1 MKIFRLIGMLLIGS
15 STLFSCSNNEDELP
29 PKEQEQTNQE
39 TYTISFNLGGEYIST
54 SETPLSR
61 TEVTPKKI
69 YGINVYYKKD
79 GDTNYQNYAYGL
91 FDNIKDMTI
100 SLIGGYKYK
109 FECSMVQESLDIL
122 YHDNDRYYAPFH
134 SGYKYGSSGIP
145 YHSIELNNKF
155 TVSTTNSNIIGGL
168 QYGTSH
174 TDKGTVRYFPLTD
187 RFYGELIDYI
197 PTKDGVANI
206 DLKRTAF
213 GLKFIV
219 TPPVDGTLSIDY
231 ISTSKRY
238 NDFYTNFTFSTIPVP
253 NIEVSATE
261 NTLETFFMC
270 TFYEVYKCWQSNDY
284 TEELTIHLIWERANG
299 ATQTF
304 SKTIAAKRN
313 VLTTINVNVNGSTTD
328 SSLGVK
334 EDDTPMGNENVDM
347 NFNGGDLDDNE
358 VNPYV

>member
-79 GDTNYQNYAYGL
+79 GETWYRNYAYGL
-91 FDNIKDMTI
+91 FDNIQDMTI
-100 SLIGGYKYK
+100 SLISGYQYK
-109 FECSMVQESLDIL
+109 FECSMVREDIDTL
-122 YHDNDRYYAPFH
+122 YHNNDIYYAPFNQ
-134 SGYKYGSSGIP
+134 SGITNHK
-145 YHSIELNNKF
+145 YRGIALENKF
-155 TVSTTNSNIIGGL
+155 NISTTNYVYFGGL
-168 QYGTSH
+168 KIGTMS
-174 TDKGTVRYFPLTD
+174 TSGYYDYYDCQSDYPKSD
-187 RFYGELIDYI
+187 RFYGELTDYV

-213 GLKFIV
+213 GFKFIV
-219 TPPVDGTLSIDY
+219 TPPVDGTLFINN
-231 ISTSKRY
+231 I
-238 NDFYTNFTFSTIPVP
+238 YTNNGSINS
-253 NIEVSATE
+253 NIKLSADD
-261 NTLETFFMC
+261 NILEYSSMY
-270 TFYEVYKCWQSNDY
+270 TFYEVYKCWQVEKYSKDF
-284 TEELTIHLIWERANG
+284 TIQLTWERANG

-304 SKTIAAKRN
+304 EKTITAKRN
-313 VLTTINVNVNGSTTD
+313 VLTTININVNGGTTD

-358 VNPYV
+358 VNPNI

>member
-1 MKIFRLIGMLLIGS
+1 MLLLGS

-39 TYTISFNLGGEYIST
+39 TYTISFNLGGEFIST

-109 FECSMVQESLDIL
+109 FECSMVRDDADIL
-122 YHDNDRYYAPFH
+122 YHEDNLFYQPFH
-134 SGYKYGSSGIP
+134 TSDRSYYGTP
-145 YHSIELNNKF
+145 LENMFHIEVSPTEYTPNIKGLKQGDTRIN
-155 TVSTTNSNIIGGL
+155 TSSTTT
-168 QYGTSH
+168 YYP
-174 TDKGTVRYFPLTD
+174 KTD
-187 RFYGELIDYI
+187 RFYGELTDYI
-197 PTKDGVANI
+197 PTKDGVVNI

-213 GLKFIV
+213 GFKFIV
-219 TPPVDGTLSIDY
+219 TPPIDGTLAIYNYLIERYSSI
-231 ISTSKRY
+231 K
-238 NDFYTNFTFSTIPVP
+238 
-253 NIEVSATE
+253 VSANE
-261 NTLETFFMC
+261 STLEYSSMYTFKD
-270 TFYEVYKCWQSNDY
+270 VYKCWQ
-284 TEELTIHLIWERANG
+284 TESYSQDFTIELRWTRADG
-299 ATQTF
+299 SLQTF
-304 SKTIAAKRN
+304 EKVITAKRN

-358 VNPYV
+358 VNPNI

>member
-1 MKIFRLIGMLLIGS
+1 MLLIGS

-69 YGINVYYKKD
+69 YGINVYYMD
-79 GDTNYQNYAYGL
+79 EGSTRYQNYAYGL

-109 FECSMVQESLDIL
+109 FECSMVQGDVDTL
-122 YHDNDRYYAPFH
+122 YHKGNTYYAPFH
-134 SGYKYGSSGIP
+134 IGRDTGTHPDYRGTG
-145 YHSIELNNKF
+145 LTNKF
-155 TVSTTNSNIIGGL
+155 SISTRDITNIIGL
-168 QYGTSH
+168 KYGETS
-174 TDKGTVRYFPLTD
+174 TLNIRYDDRTPYPKVD
-187 RFYGELIDYI
+187 RFYGELTDYI

-219 TPPVDGTLSIDY
+219 TPPADGTLFIGANANHSIYYYENEINPD
-231 ISTSKRY
+231 IK
-238 NDFYTNFTFSTIPVP
+238 
-253 NIEVSATE
+253 VSAHDD
-261 NTLETFFMC
+261 TLESSSIY
-270 TFYEVYKCWQSNDY
+270 TFYKVYECWQAANY
-284 TEELTIHLIWERANG
+284 TEDITIWLTWKRANG

-304 SKTIAAKRN
+304 EKTITIKRN
-313 VLTTINVNVNGSTTD
+313 VLTTVNVNVSGSSTD
-328 SSLGVK
+328 SSLGIK
-334 EDDTPMGNENVDM
+334 EDDTPMENEDVDINVD
-347 NFNGGDLDDNE
+347 GGDLDDNE
-358 VNPYV
+358 VNPNV

>member
-39 TYTISFNLGGEYIST
+39 TYTISFNLGGEFIST

-79 GDTNYQNYAYGL
+79 GETWYRNYAYGL
-91 FDNIKDMTI
+91 FDNIQDMTI
-100 SLIGGYKYK
+100 SLISGYQYK
-109 FECSMVQESLDIL
+109 FECSMVREDIDTL
-122 YHDNDRYYAPFH
+122 YHNNDIYYAPFNQ
-134 SGYKYGSSGIP
+134 SGITNHK
-145 YHSIELNNKF
+145 YRGIALENKF
-155 TVSTTNSNIIGGL
+155 NISTTNYVYFGGL
-168 QYGTSH
+168 KIGTMS
-174 TDKGTVRYFPLTD
+174 TSGYYDNYDCQSYYPKSD
-187 RFYGELIDYI
+187 RFYGELADYV

-213 GLKFIV
+213 GFKFIV
-219 TPPVDGTLSIDY
+219 TPPVDGKLHISSITTNDNSYYSID
-231 ISTSKRY
+231 S
-238 NDFYTNFTFSTIPVP
+238 
-253 NIEVSATE
+253 NIEVSAGE
-261 NTLETFFMC
+261 NVLEKSFIC
-270 TFYEVYKCWQSNDY
+270 TFYQVYECWQAENY
-284 TEELTIHLIWERANG
+284 TKDFKITLTWERANG

-304 SKTIAAKRN
+304 EKIITTKRN
-313 VLTTINVNVNGSTTD
+313 VLTTVNVNVNGSSTD

-347 NFNGGDLDDNE
+347 NFNGGDLDDND
-358 VNPYV
+358 VNPNI

>member
-1 MKIFRLIGMLLIGS
+1 MLLIGS

-39 TYTISFNLGGEYIST
+39 TYTISFNLGGEFIST

-109 FECSMVQESLDIL
+109 FECSMVQNDADTL
-122 YHDNDRYYAPFH
+122 YHDDNMYYAPFH
-134 SGYKYGSSGIP
+134 KYYSSSYGYEG
-145 YHSIELNNKF
+145 IELSNKF
-155 TVSTTNSNIIGGL
+155 NISTTNSMRLTGL
-168 QYGTSH
+168 REGNTCIKSYRNSESYP
-174 TDKGTVRYFPLTD
+174 KTD
-187 RFYGELIDYI
+187 RFYGELTDYI

-219 TPPVDGTLSIDY
+219 TPPVDGTLSI
-231 ISTSKRY
+231 STY
-238 NDFYTNFTFSTIPVP
+238 YGINP
-253 NIEVSATE
+253 NIKVSA
-261 NTLETFFMC
+261 NDNILESSSMY
-270 TFYEVYKCWQSNDY
+270 TFYEVYKCWQAENY
-284 TEELTIHLIWERANG
+284 TKDFTIQLTWERANG

-304 SKTIAAKRN
+304 EKVITVKRN
-313 VLTTINVNVNGSTTD
+313 VMTTVNVNVNGSTTD

-358 VNPYV
+358 VNPNI

>member
-1 MKIFRLIGMLLIGS
+1 MKIFRLIGMLLLGS

-39 TYTISFNLGGEYIST
+39 TYTISFNLGGEFIST

-109 FECSMVQESLDIL
+109 FECSMVQNDADTL
-122 YHDNDRYYAPFH
+122 YHDDNMYYAPF
-134 SGYKYGSSGIP
+134 YKYKSNYIYRGITL
-145 YHSIELNNKF
+145 ENKF
-155 TVSTTNSNIIGGL
+155 NISTTNTVIIQGL
-168 QYGTSH
+168 KSGITSIAGKEDEH
-174 TDKGTVRYFPLTD
+174 SDDVSFYPKTG
-187 RFYGELIDYI
+187 RFYGELTDYI
-197 PTKDGVANI
+197 PTKEGVANI

-219 TPPVDGTLSIDY
+219 TPPVDGTLSVSY
-231 ISTSKRY
+231 IWINNGGSINPNIKVSADDNILESSSMY
-238 NDFYTNFTFSTIPVP
+238 TFSQV
-253 NIEVSATE
+253 
-261 NTLETFFMC
+261 
-270 TFYEVYKCWQSNDY
+270 YECWQAENY
-284 TEELTIHLIWERANG
+284 TKDLTIQLKWERANG

-304 SKTIAAKRN
+304 EKVITVKRN
-313 VLTTINVNVNGSTTD
+313 VMTTVNINVNGDTTD

-347 NFNGGDLDDNE
+347 NFNGGDLNDNE
-358 VNPYV
+358 VNPNV

>member
-29 PKEQEQTNQE
+29 PKEQTNQE
-39 TYTISFNLGGEYIST
+39 TYTISFNLGGEFIST

-61 TEVTPKKI
+61 TEVAPKKI

-79 GDTNYQNYAYGL
+79 GNTWYDNYAYGL
-91 FDNIKDMTI
+91 FDNIQDMTI
-100 SLIGGYKYK
+100 SLISGYRYK
-109 FECSMVQESLDIL
+109 FECTMIQNDNDII
-122 YHDNDRYYAPFH
+122 YHDKNGYYGRPFM
-134 SGYKYGSSGIP
+134 SGDNYNGDYNANTVTQ
-145 YHSIELNNKF
+145 LTNKF
-155 TVSTTNSNIIGGL
+155 HVSTTTYRYLDYIK
-168 QYGTSH
+168 YGT
-174 TDKGTVRYFPLTD
+174 TDVCTESSFVRSNYPKTD
-187 RFYGELIDYI
+187 RFYGELTDYI

-219 TPPVDGTLSIDY
+219 TPPVDGKLY
-231 ISTSKRY
+231 ISSITT
-238 NDFYTNFTFSTIPVP
+238 NDNSYHSINSNV
-253 NIEVSATE
+253 EVSADD
-261 NTLETFFMC
+261 NILESSSMY
-270 TFYEVYKCWQSNDY
+270 TFYEVYECWQAENY
-284 TEELTIHLIWERANG
+284 TKDFTIRLKWKRANG

-304 SKTIAAKRN
+304 EEVITVKRN
-313 VLTTINVNVNGSTTD
+313 VMTTVNVNVNGGTTD

-358 VNPYV
+358 VNPNI

>member
-1 MKIFRLIGMLLIGS
+1 MKILRLIGMLLIGS

-39 TYTISFNLGGEYIST
+39 TYTISFNLGGEFIST

-61 TEVTPKKI
+61 TEVAPKKI

-91 FDNIKDMTI
+91 FDNIEDMTI

-109 FECSMVQESLDIL
+109 FECSMVKNDTDTL
-122 YHDNDRYYAPFH
+122 YHDIETYYAPFH
-134 SGYKYGSSGIP
+134 TWCINHKYEGRIL
-145 YHSIELNNKF
+145 ENKF
-155 TVSTTNSNIIGGL
+155 NISTTNQITPMQGL
-168 QYGTSH
+168 KEGTTSVEGRWEYESFNYP
-174 TDKGTVRYFPLTD
+174 KTD
-187 RFYGELIDYI
+187 RFYGELIDYT

-213 GLKFIV
+213 GIKFIV
-219 TPPVDGTLSIDY
+219 NPPVDGTLFINN
-231 ISTSKRY
+231 I
-238 NDFYTNFTFSTIPVP
+238 YTNNGSINS
-253 NIEVSATE
+253 NIKLSADD
-261 NTLETFFMC
+261 NILEYSSMY
-270 TFYEVYKCWQSNDY
+270 TFYEVYKCWQVEKYSKDF
-284 TEELTIHLIWERANG
+284 TIQLTWERANG

-304 SKTIAAKRN
+304 EKIITAKRN
-313 VLTTINVNVNGSTTD
+313 VLTTININVNGGTTD

-358 VNPYV
+358 VNPNI